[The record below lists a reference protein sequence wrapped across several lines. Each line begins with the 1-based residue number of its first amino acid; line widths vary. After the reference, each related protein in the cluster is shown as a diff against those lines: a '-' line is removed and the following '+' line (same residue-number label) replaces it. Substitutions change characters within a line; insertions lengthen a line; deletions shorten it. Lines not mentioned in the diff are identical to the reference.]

1 MTFWLYKLFLF
12 SRSVVLPLQPHGLQD
27 ARLWCPSL
35 SLRVC
40 SNSHPLNW
48 WCQPS
53 QPLLPLSPPALN
65 LSQHQSLFQWVT
77 LRIRWQSIGAS
88 ALILPKNIQG
98 CFPLGLIG
106 LISLQSKGLPK
117 ESSPAPQFKSINCL
131 VLSFLYGPILTSIH
145 DCWKNHGFD
154 YISKVVSLHF
164 NRLSKFV
171 KTFLPRSKHLLISW
185 QQSSSAVILEPP
197 K

>member
-1 MTFWLYKLFLF
+1 MDCRMPGFAVLHYLPEFVRTH
-12 SRSVVLPLQPHGLQD
+12 SRS
-27 ARLWCPSL
+27 
-35 SLRVC
+35 
-40 SNSHPLNW
+40 LNW

-53 QPLLPLSPPALN
+53 QPLLPLSLPALN
-65 LSQHQSLFQWVT
+65 LSQHQCLFQWAT
-77 LRIRWQSIGAS
+77 LWISWQSIGAS

-98 CFPLGLIG
+98 WFPLGLIG
-106 LISLQSKGLPK
+106 LISFQSKGLSK
-117 ESSPAPQFKSINCL
+117 ESSPAPQFKSINSL
-131 VLSFLYGPILTSIH
+131 VLSFLYGPVLTSIH

-154 YISKVVSLHF
+154 YISKVMSLLF

-185 QQSSSAVILEPP
+185 QQSSSAVILEPR